1 MTVISSMQNLINSWG
16 TFMEVT
22 GGAIRTDKSWWY
34 LIDYVWKRGKWVA
47 SDPEVNFDLVA
58 TDVDG
63 SRVSL
68 SRLRCDEAAEILGVW
83 MALSG
88 NNKQIIKSLRSAALS
103 WGGKVRNSHSTPE
116 EAWTALHCNISAKL
130 KYPLAACTL
139 SEPECKSIMFPDIK
153 TGHHHLGYQQGHLEM
168 QYLNWLQYVL

>member
-1 MTVISSMQNLINSWG
+1 
-16 TFMEVT
+16 MEVT

-34 LIDYVWKRGKWVA
+34 LIEYVWKRGKWVA
-47 SDPEVNFDLVA
+47 SDSMQNLDLVA
-58 TDVDG
+58 TVSDKNE
-63 SRVSL
+63 VSL
-68 SRLRCDEAAEILGVW
+68 QRLRCNTAAEMLGIW
-83 MALSG
+83 LAPSG
-88 NNKQIIKSLRSAALS
+88 DKSKQISVLKSAALD
-103 WGGKVRNSHSTPE
+103 WGDKVRLGNSSPE